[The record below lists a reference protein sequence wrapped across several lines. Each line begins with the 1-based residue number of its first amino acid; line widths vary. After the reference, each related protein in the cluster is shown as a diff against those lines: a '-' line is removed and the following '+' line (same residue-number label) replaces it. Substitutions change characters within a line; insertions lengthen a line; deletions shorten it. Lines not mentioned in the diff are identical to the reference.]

1 MSVDTF
7 ERAYAVMLPFELGY
21 VNNPLDPGGATKDGV
36 TQATYS
42 EWRDAEALAERS
54 VKLMTDDERR
64 RIYFS
69 RYWIGPSS
77 PSVLANAHMPLLA
90 ICDFDWCVNAGP
102 QRGAYYVQASVR
114 TNPDGVWGP
123 RTLAAL
129 DVAKDAPTAATFLVL
144 RAHHYRARCGS
155 QDSLQALAD
164 AGLSKVAPKPRPD
177 QVVFLKGW
185 LRRLR
190 LLATQLALPI
200 DPLFAKGA
208 DTLSLPHAA

>member
-90 ICDFDWCVNAGP
+90 ICDFDWCVT
-102 QRGAYYVQASVR
+102 REASR
-114 TNPDGVWGP
+114 PSHI
-123 RTLAAL
+123 
-129 DVAKDAPTAATFLVL
+129 L
-144 RAHHYRARCGS
+144 RSTPC
-155 QDSLQALAD
+155 
-164 AGLSKVAPKPRPD
+164 
-177 QVVFLKGW
+177 
-185 LRRLR
+185 
-190 LLATQLALPI
+190 
-200 DPLFAKGA
+200 
-208 DTLSLPHAA
+208 